1 MLHNQPGTTSR
12 LPGPAALLPPL
23 CRRCRIAAAP
33 ARRTAVVPQAARG
46 GAAAAKVAAA
56 AAAAAAAQ
64 QQTLVSQ
71 LFAASTVYALA
82 VAGLMVLAPRW
93 DGTRRLLR
101 SPLVLAPLALVYG
114 LLLAWSWQPDTFS
127 LILPGSW
134 AEGFK
139 GGFNPQFMPS
149 LSGIC
154 TLFSRWLTAASLW
167 VHLLAVNLFAARE
180 MYLEGQLQGVPTWH
194 SILLCMTLAPLGL
207 LSHALTKA
215 AWRRA

>member
-1 MLHNQPGTTSR
+1 M
-12 LPGPAALLPPL
+12 AA
-23 CRRCRIAAAP
+23 I
-33 ARRTAVVPQAARG
+33 
-46 GAAAAKVAAA
+46 GAAAA

-64 QQTLVSQ
+64 QQQLVSQ

-82 VAGLMVLAPRW
+82 VAALMVLLPRW
-93 DGTRRLLR
+93 SVTRRLVR
-101 SPLVLAPLALVYG
+101 SPLVLLPLIAVYG

-127 LILPGSW
+127 LVLPGSL

-149 LSGIC
+149 LAGIC

-180 MYLEGQLQGVPTWH
+180 LYMEGLVEEVPTWH

-207 LSHALTKA
+207 LSHTLTKA
-215 AWRRA
+215 VARRT